1 MYNATILVPTSLPI
15 QMSDTLS
22 RLPRKLMAGVITV
35 IMGLVVIVIG
45 TVIFGSTSGIAA
57 YMDKVFEDL
66 GIKANITK
74 TIQSLNIPSVLNVIG
89 IVMII
94 VGFALIII
102 ALIEIGRGAHSIWKG
117 GE

>member
-15 QMSDTLS
+15 QMSDSLS

-35 IMGLVVIVIG
+35 IMGLVVVVIG
-45 TVIFGSTSGIAA
+45 VVIFGSTTGIAA
-57 YMDKVFEDL
+57 YMDNVFEDL
-66 GIKANITK
+66 GVKANITK
-74 TIQSLNIPSVLNVIG
+74 TAQSLNIHSVFNIIG

-94 VGFALIII
+94 VGFALIIL
-102 ALIEIGRGAHSIWKG
+102 ALIEIGKSAHGIWRG